1 MSDISFVYVSG
12 TLDRA
17 MGQTKKK
24 VVARRHLVCGNCASW
39 IHLETSGCE
48 KKWADTRAEGFVFTC
63 KGCTEVAVLVKEVS
77 GLKQM
82 MEDMKETVAGL
93 HLEDKG
99 AETGSRVTTTGVS
112 QDREETAGNSR
123 KEDTDT
129 GIEDKGEGRTEDR
142 TEICAGM
149 MTGVSQDREETDGN
163 RISEDTD
170 TGIEDEGEGRT
181 EERTEICAGTR
192 LMATHAYTKNQ
203 ESPIGKEIDLQQWD
217 TLIFKRGHTENENW
231 SLVQDRTGQVGYV
244 PAGFLVVI
252 LDTTTE
258 EQESDTTKKGQEN
271 STEENRIG
279 QEENRIGQ
287 EGERRKSYS
296 AAVIDGRKRNTTIYV
311 GDSIIRKTDTRLN
324 KGEDVVVCLPG
335 ARIEHV
341 TERVEKI
348 VGRGNGGTI
357 LVHVGTNNTDKEGTT
372 AIVEKYRKLLK
383 KTKQARLGQ
392 IILSGILPECGNR
405 IQGYRNS
412 KRMAVNGMVERLC
425 KEEEVGYVDMW
436 DSFVGNEEL
445 YFRDGLH
452 LSGKGAAVLA
462 EGLSGAV
469 ASGLGKVRYL
479 N

>member
-39 IHLETSGCE
+39 VHLETSGCE
-48 KKWADTRAEGFVFTC
+48 KKWADTRAERFVFTC

-82 MEDMKETVAGL
+82 MEDMKDTVAGL

-99 AETGSRVTTTGVS
+99 AETGSRVTTTGVI

-123 KEDTDT
+123 TEDTDT
-129 GIEDKGEGRTEDR
+129 GIEDEEEGRTEER
-142 TEICAGM
+142 TEVCAGM
-149 MTGVSQDREETDGN
+149 TTGVCQDREETAGN
-163 RISEDTD
+163 SISEDTD

-192 LMATHAYTKNQ
+192 LMATNAYTKNQ
-203 ESPIGKEIDLQQWD
+203 ESPIGKKIDLQQWD
-217 TLIFKRGHTENENW
+217 TLIFKGEHVENENW
-231 SLVQDRTGQVGYV
+231 SLVQDRTGQVGYA

-252 LDTTTE
+252 LDKTTE

-271 STEENRIG
+271 RT
-279 QEENRIGQ
+279 EENRIGQ

-296 AAVIDGRKRNTTIYV
+296 AAVIDGIKRNTTIYV
-311 GDSIIRKTDTRLN
+311 GDSIIRKTDTRLS

-341 TERVEKI
+341 TERVGKI
-348 VGRGNGGTI
+348 MGRGNGGTI

-372 AIVEKYRKLLK
+372 AIVEKYRKLVK
-383 KTKQARLGQ
+383 KTKQARLAQ
-392 IILSGILPECGNR
+392 IILSGILPVCGNR
-405 IQGYRNS
+405 I
-412 KRMAVNGMVERLC
+412 
-425 KEEEVGYVDMW
+425 
-436 DSFVGNEEL
+436 
-445 YFRDGLH
+445 H
-452 LSGKGAAVLA
+452 
-462 EGLSGAV
+462 
-469 ASGLGKVRYL
+469 
-479 N
+479 

>member
-1 MSDISFVYVSG
+1 
-12 TLDRA
+12 
-17 MGQTKKK
+17 MGQSKRK
-24 VVARRHLVCGNCASW
+24 VVPVASRHLVCLNCKSW
-39 IHLETSGCE
+39 VDFKSSGCG
-48 KKWADTRAEGFVFTC
+48 KTWAETRGESFAFTC
-63 KGCTEVAVLVKEVS
+63 KGCTEVTVLVKEVE

-82 MEDMKETVAGL
+82 VEDMMMGKVTRMRF
-93 HLEDKG
+93 EDKG
-99 AETGSRVTTTGVS
+99 EETESRVTKIGAN
-112 QDREETAGNSR
+112 QEREETAGNF
-123 KEDTDT
+123 
-129 GIEDKGEGRTEDR
+129 RTEE
-142 TEICAGM
+142 TI
-149 MTGVSQDREETDGN
+149 TGV
-163 RISEDTD
+163 
-170 TGIEDEGEGRT
+170 EDEGEIRT
-181 EERTEICAGTR
+181 EERKEICSGAT
-192 LMATHAYTKNQ
+192 LMATHAYTRNP

-217 TLIFKRGHTENENW
+217 TLVFKGEHAENEHW
-231 SLVQDRTGQVGYV
+231 RLVEDRYGQVGYA
-244 PAGFLVVI
+244 PAVFLVVI
-252 LDTTTE
+252 LDTTAE
-258 EQESDTTKKGQEN
+258 EEESDATKKGQEN
-271 STEENRIG
+271 STEDNQIG
-279 QEENRIGQ
+279 GRIGQ

-296 AAVIDGRKRNTTIYV
+296 AAVIDGIKRNTTIYV
-311 GDSIIRKTDTRLN
+311 GDSIIRKTDSRLS

-392 IILSGILPECGNR
+392 IILSGILPVSGNR

-425 KEEEVGYVDMW
+425 KEEDVGYVDMW

-469 ASGLGKVRYL
+469 ASGFGKVRYL

>member
-1 MSDISFVYVSG
+1 
-12 TLDRA
+12 
-17 MGQTKKK
+17 
-24 VVARRHLVCGNCASW
+24 
-39 IHLETSGCE
+39 
-48 KKWADTRAEGFVFTC
+48 
-63 KGCTEVAVLVKEVS
+63 
-77 GLKQM
+77 M
-82 MEDMKETVAGL
+82 MEDLKETVAGL
-93 HLEDKG
+93 QLDDKG

-112 QDREETAGNSR
+112 QYREETAGNSSTG
-123 KEDTDT
+123 DTDT
-129 GIEDKGEGRTEDR
+129 G
-142 TEICAGM
+142 M
-149 MTGVSQDREETDGN
+149 
-163 RISEDTD
+163 
-170 TGIEDEGEGRT
+170 EDEEQGRT
-181 EERTEICAGTR
+181 EERTEICAGTTTGVSQDR
-192 LMATHAYTKNQ
+192 EETAGSSRTEDPDTVIEDEGEGGTEERTEICAGTPLMATNGYTKNQ
-203 ESPIGKEIDLQQWD
+203 DSPIGKEIDLQQWD
-217 TLIFKRGHTENENW
+217 TLIYKGEHAENKHW
-231 SLVQDRTGQVGYV
+231 SLVQDRTGQVGYA

-258 EQESDTTKKGQEN
+258 EQESDATKKGQEN
-271 STEENRIG
+271 ST
-279 QEENRIGQ
+279 EENRIGQ

-296 AAVIDGRKRNTTIYV
+296 AAVKDGVKRNTTIYV
-311 GDSIIRKTDTRLN
+311 GDSIIRKTDTRLS
-324 KGEDVVVCLPG
+324 KGEDVVVCFPG

-348 VGRGNGGTI
+348 VGRGKGGTI

-392 IILSGILPECGNR
+392 IILSGILPVCGNR
-405 IQGYRNS
+405 IQGYKNS

-425 KEEEVGYVDMW
+425 QEEDVGYVDMW

>member
-39 IHLETSGCE
+39 VHLETSGCE

-63 KGCTEVAVLVKEVS
+63 RGCTEVAVLVKEVS

-93 HLEDKG
+93 HLEDNG

-123 KEDTDT
+123 TEDTDT

-170 TGIEDEGEGRT
+170 TGIEDEGRT

-192 LMATHAYTKNQ
+192 LMATHAYTKNK

-217 TLIFKRGHTENENW
+217 TLIFKREHAENENW

-279 QEENRIGQ
+279 QE
-287 EGERRKSYS
+287 GERRKSYS
-296 AAVIDGRKRNTTIYV
+296 AAVIDGTKRNATIYV
-311 GDSIIRKTDTRLN
+311 GDSIIRKTDTRLS

-372 AIVEKYRKLLK
+372 PIVEKYRKLLK

-392 IILSGILPECGNR
+392 IILSGILPVCGNR

-445 YFRDGLH
+445 YFRDGLN

>member
-1 MSDISFVYVSG
+1 M
-12 TLDRA
+12 
-17 MGQTKKK
+17 
-24 VVARRHLVCGNCASW
+24 
-39 IHLETSGCE
+39 
-48 KKWADTRAEGFVFTC
+48 FTC
-63 KGCTEVAVLVKEVS
+63 NGCTEVKGLVKEVE

-82 MEDMKETVAGL
+82 VEEMMEKVTGL
-93 HLEDKG
+93 RLEDKG
-99 AETGSRVTTTGVS
+99 EETESRVTETGANQESEEAAGNVRTEEMITGV
-112 QDREETAGNSR
+112 
-123 KEDTDT
+123 
-129 GIEDKGEGRTEDR
+129 
-142 TEICAGM
+142 
-149 MTGVSQDREETDGN
+149 
-163 RISEDTD
+163 
-170 TGIEDEGEGRT
+170 EDEGESRT
-181 EERTEICAGTR
+181 EERKEICAETP

-203 ESPIGKEIDLQQWD
+203 ESPVGKEIDLRQWD
-217 TLIFKRGHTENENW
+217 TLIFEGQHAENEHW
-231 SLVQDRTGQVGYV
+231 SLVEEDRNGEVGYA

-252 LDTTTE
+252 LDTTAE
-258 EQESDTTKKGQEN
+258 EQESDATKKGQEN

-279 QEENRIGQ
+279 QE
-287 EGERRKSYS
+287 GERRNSYS
-296 AAVIDGRKRNTTIYV
+296 AAVMDGIKRNTTIYV
-311 GDSIIRKTDTRLN
+311 GDSIIRKTDSRLS

-335 ARIEHV
+335 SRIEHV

-348 VGRGNGGTI
+348 MGRGNEGTI
-357 LVHVGTNNTDKEGTT
+357 LVHVGTKNTDKEGTT

-392 IILSGILPECGNR
+392 IILSGILPVCGNR

-425 KEEEVGYVDMW
+425 KEEDVGYV